1 VAGYGRGGGVEAR
14 RQEARIAVT
23 SATKTGTTWGGSWR
37 EKEVR
42 LARRSHGGDVQ
53 LARTAAKSTAEG
65 SSRAGDRGGV
75 ALEELVELGRRR
87 GERRSLVVGNVL
99 SKRGTLD

>member
-1 VAGYGRGGGVEAR
+1 VAGYGRGRGVEAR
-14 RQEARIAVT
+14 RQEARIAVGR
-23 SATKTGTTWGGSWR
+23 ATKTGTTGGGSWR

-42 LARRSHGGDVQ
+42 LARRSHRGDVR
-53 LARTAAKSTAEG
+53 LARAATKSTAES

-75 ALEELVELGRRR
+75 ALEELVELGRRG

-99 SKRGTLD
+99 SKRGTFD